1 MRRTARDKQV
11 HGQDSACALVVLR
24 VTNEWP
30 ARNRACADRDHNFW
44 RSHRVIGFLER
55 EFHVLRQHAR
65 DEQSVRVTGRGD
77 ILDAEATEI
86 PPDCAEHIDVRF
98 TSTAT
103 TGAHYAQTQQPAK

>member
-24 VTNEWP
+24 MTNEWP
-30 ARNRACADRDHNFW
+30 AHNRARADRDHNFW

-55 EFHVLRQHAR
+55 EFHVLRYRASNK
-65 DEQSVRVTGRGD
+65 QSVRVTGRGD
-77 ILDAEATEI
+77 ILDAEATEV

-98 TSTAT
+98 TSSPT
-103 TGAHYAQTQQPAK
+103 TGPHHASTAPPAR